1 MVEAR
6 YQVGLSI
13 KLVISWDGS
22 TRYLDVSPPTRDD
35 VERLSYLHITCG
47 EPYSPYSPFRKSTRQ
62 FKFNDP
68 CPARGRLN
76 IVWNN
81 EKIQ

>member
-6 YQVGLSI
+6 DQVANPI
-13 KLVISWDGS
+13 KLVIAWYCS
-22 TRYLDVSPPTRDD
+22 TRYLDISPPTRDD
-35 VERLSYLHITCG
+35 VERLSSLQITCG
-47 EPYSPYSPFRKSTRQ
+47 EPYSPYSPFGKSTRQ
-62 FKFNDP
+62 FKFNNT
-68 CPARGRLN
+68 CPEMGRLN